1 MTEREVMIRAEG
13 LRKRYGALE
22 VLRGVSLEVA
32 RGEVVSIVGASGAG
46 KTTLLQ
52 IIGSLTRP
60 DGGRVTLGGVD
71 PFALSDRELSR
82 FRNRRVGFVFQFHH
96 LLPEFTAFENVCL
109 PGLIG
114 GRDRREVGA
123 RAAELPPSARRQ
135 KWRSHKNFLRAPSG
149 AESFST
155 FFGHSLEEKG
165 GLCMKKKW
173 TIAAVLVLAVALL
186 AVGTWAYFSAV
197 GRADNV
203 ITMGSVKLALHDED
217 GSGQPFTTVSAMPGS
232 VVDKV
237 VYVENVGSG
246 AFYTRVKITPEVVA
260 ANGEIIPLDASKRL
274 LTLDLNDSDWV
285 PGTDGYYYYNG
296 TVDPKAAT
304 SKLFNHV
311 TFSKD
316 MGNEYQNTTVHIYV
330 TAEAV
335 QTANLEKYAA
345 KDVRDVWKHVG
356 TVEAST
362 SSTQIDPIPTA

>member
-1 MTEREVMIRAEG
+1 MGRRAAPPHSEPTG
-13 LRKRYGALE
+13 PKGAGFRPAQMPAGPKLPRP
-22 VLRGVSLEVA
+22 LSALYPRFRPGAGGEVA
-32 RGEVVSIVGASGAG
+32 VSGEEH
-46 KTTLLQ
+46 
-52 IIGSLTRP
+52 RP
-60 DGGRVTLGGVD
+60 
-71 PFALSDRELSR
+71 
-82 FRNRRVGFVFQFHH
+82 
-96 LLPEFTAFENVCL
+96 
-109 PGLIG
+109 
-114 GRDRREVGA
+114 
-123 RAAELPPSARRQ
+123 ELPPSARRQ
-135 KWRSHKNFLRAPSG
+135 KWRSHKISCARPPG
-149 AESFST
+149 RGESLSIKK
-155 FFGHSLEEKG
+155 HSLEEKG

-173 TIAAVLVLAVALL
+173 TITAVLVLVVALL

-260 ANGEIIPLDASKRL
+260 ANGELVPLTDRSL
-274 LTLDLNDSDWV
+274 LTLDLNDTDWI
-285 PGTDGYYYYNG
+285 PGADGYYYYNG
-296 TVDPKAAT
+296 TLSPKAAT

-335 QTANLEKYAA
+335 QTANLDKYGPI
-345 KDVRDVWKHVG
+345 DVWKHVG
-356 TVEAST
+356 TVEVST

>member
-1 MTEREVMIRAEG
+1 MGRRAAPPHSEPTGPKGAG
-13 LRKRYGALE
+13 LRPAQMPAGPKLPRPLSALYP
-22 VLRGVSLEVA
+22 RF
-32 RGEVVSIVGASGAG
+32 RPGAG
-46 KTTLLQ
+46 
-52 IIGSLTRP
+52 
-60 DGGRVTLGGVD
+60 GGV
-71 PFALSDRELSR
+71 AA
-82 FRNRRVGFVFQFHH
+82 V
-96 LLPEFTAFENVCL
+96 
-109 PGLIG
+109 
-114 GRDRREVGA
+114 
-123 RAAELPPSARRQ
+123 RAQTEMMIPQ
-135 KWRSHKNFLRAPSG
+135 NFLRAPSG

-173 TIAAVLVLAVALL
+173 TIAAVLVLVVALL

-217 GSGQPFTTVSAMPGS
+217 GTGQPFTTVSAMPGS

-260 ANGEIIPLDASKRL
+260 ANGELVPLTDRSL
-274 LTLDLNDSDWV
+274 LTLDLNDTDWI
-285 PGTDGYYYYNG
+285 PGMDGYYYYNG
-296 TVDPKAAT
+296 TLSPKAAT

-335 QTANLEKYAA
+335 QTANLDKYGPI
-345 KDVRDVWKHVG
+345 DVWKHVG

>member
-1 MTEREVMIRAEG
+1 
-13 LRKRYGALE
+13 
-22 VLRGVSLEVA
+22 
-32 RGEVVSIVGASGAG
+32 
-46 KTTLLQ
+46 
-52 IIGSLTRP
+52 
-60 DGGRVTLGGVD
+60 
-71 PFALSDRELSR
+71 
-82 FRNRRVGFVFQFHH
+82 
-96 LLPEFTAFENVCL
+96 
-109 PGLIG
+109 
-114 GRDRREVGA
+114 
-123 RAAELPPSARRQ
+123 
-135 KWRSHKNFLRAPSG
+135 
-149 AESFST
+149 
-155 FFGHSLEEKG
+155 
-165 GLCMKKKW
+165 MKKKW

-186 AVGTWAYFSAV
+186 AVGTWAYFTTN
-197 GRADNV
+197 GTADNV
-203 ITMGSVKLALHDED
+203 ITMGSVKLVLHDED
-217 GSGQPFTTVSAMPGS
+217 GAGQPFTTVSAMPGS

-285 PGTDGYYYYNG
+285 PGTDGYYYYTG
-296 TVDPKAAT
+296 ALAPQAAT

-311 TFSKD
+311 TFSTD

>member
-1 MTEREVMIRAEG
+1 MPAGPKLPRPLSAPYPRF
-13 LRKRYGALE
+13 RP
-22 VLRGVSLEVA
+22 
-32 RGEVVSIVGASGAG
+32 GAG
-46 KTTLLQ
+46 
-52 IIGSLTRP
+52 G
-60 DGGRVTLGGVD
+60 DAAAV
-71 PFALSDRELSR
+71 
-82 FRNRRVGFVFQFHH
+82 
-96 LLPEFTAFENVCL
+96 
-109 PGLIG
+109 
-114 GRDRREVGA
+114 
-123 RAAELPPSARRQ
+123 RAQTEMKIPQ
-135 KWRSHKNFLRAPSG
+135 NFLRAPSG

-173 TIAAVLVLAVALL
+173 TITAVLVLVVALL

-217 GSGQPFTTVSAMPGS
+217 GTGQPFTTVSAMPGS

-260 ANGEIIPLDASKRL
+260 ANGELVPLTDRSL
-274 LTLDLNDSDWV
+274 LTLDLNDTDWI

-296 TVDPKAAT
+296 TLSPKAAT

>member
-1 MTEREVMIRAEG
+1 
-13 LRKRYGALE
+13 
-22 VLRGVSLEVA
+22 
-32 RGEVVSIVGASGAG
+32 
-46 KTTLLQ
+46 
-52 IIGSLTRP
+52 
-60 DGGRVTLGGVD
+60 
-71 PFALSDRELSR
+71 
-82 FRNRRVGFVFQFHH
+82 
-96 LLPEFTAFENVCL
+96 
-109 PGLIG
+109 
-114 GRDRREVGA
+114 
-123 RAAELPPSARRQ
+123 
-135 KWRSHKNFLRAPSG
+135 
-149 AESFST
+149 
-155 FFGHSLEEKG
+155 
-165 GLCMKKKW
+165 MKKKW
-173 TIAAVLVLAVALL
+173 TIAAVLVLVVALL

-217 GSGQPFTTVSAMPGS
+217 GSGRPFTTVSAMPGS

-285 PGTDGYYYYNG
+285 PGADGYYYYNG

-335 QTANLEKYAA
+335 QTANLDKYGPI
-345 KDVRDVWKHVG
+345 DVWKHVG

>member
-1 MTEREVMIRAEG
+1 MGRRAAPPHSEPTG
-13 LRKRYGALE
+13 PK
-22 VLRGVSLEVA
+22 
-32 RGEVVSIVGASGAG
+32 GAG
-46 KTTLLQ
+46 FRPAQTPA
-52 IIGSLTRP
+52 GSKLPRP
-60 DGGRVTLGGVD
+60 LS
-71 PFALSDRELSR
+71 ALYSR
-82 FRNRRVGFVFQFHH
+82 FR
-96 LLPEFTAFENVCL
+96 
-109 PGLIG
+109 PGAG
-114 GRDRREVGA
+114 GGA
-123 RAAELPPSARRQ
+123 AAVRAQTEMMIPQ
-135 KWRSHKNFLRAPSG
+135 KFPACALGRG
-149 AESFST
+149 ESLSIKK
-155 FFGHSLEEKG
+155 HSLEEKG

-217 GSGQPFTTVSAMPGS
+217 GTGKPFTTVSAMPGS

-260 ANGEIIPLDASKRL
+260 ANGELVPLTDRSL
-274 LTLDLNDSDWV
+274 LTLDLNDTDWI

-296 TVDPKAAT
+296 TLSPKAAT

-335 QTANLEKYAA
+335 QTANLDKYGPI
-345 KDVRDVWKHVG
+345 DVWKHVG

>member
-1 MTEREVMIRAEG
+1 MLRSWSAALPLSPVPSGRGRRSCRRPRADRNG
-13 LRKRYGALE
+13 DPTKI
-22 VLRGVSLEVA
+22 SCA
-32 RGEVVSIVGASGAG
+32 RP
-46 KTTLLQ
+46 
-52 IIGSLTRP
+52 R
-60 DGGRVTLGGVD
+60 
-71 PFALSDRELSR
+71 
-82 FRNRRVGFVFQFHH
+82 
-96 LLPEFTAFENVCL
+96 
-109 PGLIG
+109 
-114 GRDRREVGA
+114 
-123 RAAELPPSARRQ
+123 ARRIPQ
-135 KWRSHKNFLRAPSG
+135 HQ
-149 AESFST
+149 ET
-155 FFGHSLEEKG
+155 FPR
-165 GLCMKKKW
+165 
-173 TIAAVLVLAVALL
+173 ALL

-217 GSGQPFTTVSAMPGS
+217 GTGQPFTTVSAMPGS

-260 ANGEIIPLDASKRL
+260 ANGELVPLTDRSL
-274 LTLDLNDSDWV
+274 LTLDLNDTDWI

-296 TVDPKAAT
+296 TLSPKAAT

-335 QTANLEKYAA
+335 QTANLDKYGPI
-345 KDVRDVWKHVG
+345 DVWKHVG